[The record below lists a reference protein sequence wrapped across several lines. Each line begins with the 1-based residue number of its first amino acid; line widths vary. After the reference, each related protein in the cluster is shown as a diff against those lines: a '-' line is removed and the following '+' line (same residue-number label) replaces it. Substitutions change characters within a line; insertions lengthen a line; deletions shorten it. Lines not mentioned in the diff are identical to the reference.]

1 MYSIL
6 QREVIRMSDGVFEQH
21 ALFYTPGMTDLTDT
35 QRAELREDLTALHK
49 QLTAYLTDGSDSAD
63 TVELDQSRM
72 GRVSRNDA
80 LQQQQMAKA
89 GIRRAELRLSRIEAA
104 MSRYDDDP
112 AGYGSCPDCA
122 EDIDFRRLKA
132 FPESIFC
139 VPCAQERGA

>member
-1 MYSIL
+1 M
-6 QREVIRMSDGVFEQH
+6 
-21 ALFYTPGMTDLTDT
+21 PDLTDA
-35 QRAELREDLTALHK
+35 QRAELRADLETLRA

-89 GIRRAELRLSRIEAA
+89 GIRRSELRLQRVGAA
-104 MSRYDDDP
+104 IDRYDDEP
-112 AGYGSCPDCA
+112 GEYGVCPDCA
-122 EDIDFRRLKA
+122 EDIAFRRLKA

-139 VPCAQERGA
+139 VTCAQERGR